1 MNSLDKP
8 LSGKTALI
16 TGGSRGIGRAICLE
30 LARRGANICFNYLRS
45 HTSARATEQELQSLG
60 VQTLRHRANVANPEA
75 IQELVTAIS
84 EKFGRIDILVN
95 NAASGVMRS
104 SLELEEKHWDWT
116 QDINVKGPWLL
127 TSKAAK
133 LMDSDARVIN
143 LSSPGSGRVLPSYFA
158 VGVSKAALEAVTRY
172 MAIDLAPKGISVN
185 AVSAGFVQTD
195 ALDAFPDEL
204 GIRDVASRDTPA
216 GRAVTPEEVAKVVA
230 MLCSPDAEMIRGQV
244 IVVDGG
250 EMLLHR

>member
-1 MNSLDKP
+1 
-8 LSGKTALI
+8 
-16 TGGSRGIGRAICLE
+16 
-30 LARRGANICFNYLRS
+30 
-45 HTSARATEQELQSLG
+45 
-60 VQTLRHRANVANPEA
+60 
-75 IQELVTAIS
+75 
-84 EKFGRIDILVN
+84 
-95 NAASGVMRS
+95 MRS

-127 TSKAAK
+127 TSKASK

-195 ALDAFPDEL
+195 ALYAFPDEL

-250 EMLLHR
+250 EMLVHR

>member
-1 MNSLDKP
+1 MVSDGLSVWSLLD
-8 LSGKTALI
+8 A
-16 TGGSRGIGRAICLE
+16 AQ
-30 LARRGANICFNYLRS
+30 NICFNYLRS

-84 EKFGRIDILVN
+84 EKFGSIDILVN